1 MPLTNLADPMMELG
15 NRLDAARL
23 KRNEPL
29 ASYTTFRIGGPAD
42 LFYDAISAD
51 DLANAVV
58 AARRSGMPYF
68 VLGLGA
74 NILVG
79 DRGFRGLV
87 IRNAAR
93 HMRFAEDGRVW
104 CESGVIVRDLIAES
118 VRRGWSGLEHYVGI
132 PSTVGGAVWQNLHFL
147 SPAPDR
153 DRTMFIEEVFESADL
168 LDEQGARHS
177 VGREYMR
184 FGYDTSVLHEG
195 REVALSVTFR
205 LSPGEVGTM
214 HRIMQENLSWRGA
227 RHPWLDI
234 HPSAGSIFKKIEGV
248 GAGRL
253 IDQCGLKGFR
263 IGDAQISHIHANIM
277 VNLGHATAADVR
289 ALAPMLPPA
298 LGDMLSTGWCAGG
311 MAARFALL
319 AQPRLGFH
327 RCPRADRPR
336 TALCPGALRSAP
348 RAGDRAHRGVLIRRH
363 LKHLREPHDESPRL
377 VVIRRA
383 CGPDAHSST

>member
-1 MPLTNLADPMMELG
+1 MPLTDFADPLTRLG
-15 NRLDAARL
+15 DRIDRTRL
-23 KRNEPL
+23 KRGELL
-29 ASYTTFRIGGPAD
+29 APYTTFRIGGPAD
-42 LFYDAISAD
+42 LFYDATSAD
-51 DLANAVV
+51 DLANAVTASRLAGV
-58 AARRSGMPYF
+58 PFF

-74 NILVG
+74 NILAG
-79 DRGFRGLV
+79 YAGFRGLV

-93 HMRFAEDGRVW
+93 HVRFHPDGHVW

-153 DRTMFIEEVFESADL
+153 ERTMFIEEVFESAEL
-168 LDEQGARHS
+168 LDERGERHR
-177 VGREYMR
+177 VDREYMK
-184 FGYDTSVLHEG
+184 FGYDTSVLHTG

-205 LSPGEVGTM
+205 LAAGDIGAM

-227 RHPWLDI
+227 RHPWLEI

-263 IGDAQISHIHANIM
+263 VGDAQISHIHANIM

-289 ALAPMLPPA
+289 ALIAH
-298 LGDMLSTGWCAGG
+298 
-311 MAARFALL
+311 
-319 AQPRLGFH
+319 AQQCVLEKFGQRLEPEIGFI
-327 RCPRADRPR
+327 
-336 TALCPGALRSAP
+336 G
-348 RAGDRAHRGVLIRRH
+348 
-363 LKHLREPHDESPRL
+363 EF
-377 VVIRRA
+377 
-383 CGPDAHSST
+383 